1 MHRLLAVSIALA
13 AWAGLIVQFAATISE
28 TGSALGTAWILLR
41 FFTIITN
48 LLVALTMTGVARG
61 RRISPFIFAGLTL
74 AIIFVGLVYATLLH
88 GLVPL
93 SGLAL
98 VADYL
103 LHYVVPVAMA
113 LYWLAF
119 APKIGLE
126 LRDPLLWSV
135 YPLAYLFYVVVR
147 GSVDGRYPY
156 PFIDVSDLGYGRII
170 LNSSMLLAAYVVA
183 GLAVVALGPG
193 VGSASRCPRAPWG
206 PALERLERADRAK
219 GKT

>member
-1 MHRLLAVSIALA
+1 
-13 AWAGLIVQFAATISE
+13 
-28 TGSALGTAWILLR
+28 
-41 FFTIITN
+41 
-48 LLVALTMTGVARG
+48 MTGVARG